1 MINILNDHNLFL
13 SAFVCVVPTSVI
25 EHTSTTEEAIHT
37 LISSVSP
44 TPTEGGVSD
53 AGGLSVGNAVTI
65 SCVVTFA
72 LTFVLAFS
80 LGVLVYA
87 VVVKQCRGRSK
98 SASGATPSG
107 PVYEIVDNNIS
118 AQQKIE
124 LKENVAYGPV
134 GM

>member
-1 MINILNDHNLFL
+1 M
-13 SAFVCVVPTSVI
+13 
-25 EHTSTTEEAIHT
+25 
-37 LISSVSP
+37 
-44 TPTEGGVSD
+44 SD
-53 AGGLSVGNAVTI
+53 ASGLSVGNAVTI
-65 SCVVTFA
+65 SFMVTFA

-80 LGVLVYA
+80 LGVLVHA
-87 VVVKQCRGRSK
+87 VVKQCRGRSK

-107 PVYEIVDNNIS
+107 PVYEVVDSNTS